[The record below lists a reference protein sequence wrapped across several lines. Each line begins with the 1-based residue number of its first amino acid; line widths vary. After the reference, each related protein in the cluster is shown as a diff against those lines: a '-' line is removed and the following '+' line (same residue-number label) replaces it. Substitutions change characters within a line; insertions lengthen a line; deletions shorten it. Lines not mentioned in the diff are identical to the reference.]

1 MRPSIES
8 LGLRMV
14 YEAENL
20 DIAIPNGPT
29 LEGFVHWNS
38 SNVDRLAAVRLSNGE
53 PNGRYVVL
61 FFS

>member
-1 MRPSIES
+1 
-8 LGLRMV
+8 MV

-29 LEGFVHWNS
+29 LEGFVHWHS

-53 PNGRYVVL
+53 PNGCYVVL
-61 FFS
+61 FFSKHLV